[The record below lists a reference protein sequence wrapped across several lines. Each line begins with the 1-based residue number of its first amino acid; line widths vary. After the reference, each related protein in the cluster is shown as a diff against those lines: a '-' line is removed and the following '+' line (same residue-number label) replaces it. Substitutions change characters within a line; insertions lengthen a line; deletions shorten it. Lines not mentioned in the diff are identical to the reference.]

1 MLGDALVVPPPLLQK
16 SHIALLNNLS
26 WGLPD
31 ETFPSSSSALH
42 GCGALTYKALLHA
55 SNIPLSTSNCGR
67 LSVQYLSTLSVF
79 PYSAP
84 FTPHLSLCPPSQG
97 QRGPSRHAEDSSA
110 PIRRRRGLVSIKWYV
125 LMPQITD
132 TCSLLPSHPVAVASL
147 LHHLM
152 QRNHPH
158 YLMRPYCTH
167 KLSLSLSPLHMC
179 IKSSH
184 MLAKRYSKCD
194 TQPSEP
200 LPHCQQSG
208 SHCHNTVKPLMPQ

>member
-1 MLGDALVVPPPLLQK
+1 MQREACLHTSSQLPLYVGSCSGRFSNFPLEEAYSITEVCHVDPQIK
-16 SHIALLNNLS
+16 PFHLLLLLLLYMAAK
-26 WGLPD
+26 G
-31 ETFPSSSSALH
+31 
-42 GCGALTYKALLHA
+42 LTYKTLLHT
-55 SNIPLSTSNCGR
+55 SNIPLSTSNHSR

-110 PIRRRRGLVSIKWYV
+110 PIRRRRALVSIKWYV

-132 TCSLLPSHPVAVASL
+132 TCSFLPSHPVAVASL

-167 KLSLSLSPLHMC
+167 KLSFSPPPHF
-179 IKSSH
+179 
-184 MLAKRYSKCD
+184 
-194 TQPSEP
+194 T
-200 LPHCQQSG
+200 LP
-208 SHCHNTVKPLMPQ
+208 

>member
-1 MLGDALVVPPPLLQK
+1 MGTPGQ
-16 SHIALLNNLS
+16 NLS
-26 WGLPD
+26 N
-31 ETFPSSSSALH
+31 FFSASH
-42 GCGALTYKALLHA
+42 GCDKLTYKTLLDA
-55 SNIPLSTSNCGR
+55 SNIPLATSNCSR

-97 QRGPSRHAEDSSA
+97 QRGPSRRAEDSSA
-110 PIRRRRGLVSIKWYV
+110 PIRRQRELVSIKWYV

-167 KLSLSLSPLHMC
+167 KLSILLRSPCTHVH
-179 IKSSH
+179 KE
-184 MLAKRYSKCD
+184 
-194 TQPSEP
+194 QP
-200 LPHCQQSG
+200 HA
-208 SHCHNTVKPLMPQ
+208 HTK